1 MRWKDDVWERIYIP
15 WVQGIDQLSRAER
28 NQLISLTCWT
38 NTSREVDVEEISV
51 D

>member
-1 MRWKDDVWERIYIP
+1 MRWKDDVWERIYIL
-15 WVQGIDQLSRAER
+15 WAQGIDQLSRAGK

-38 NTSREVDVEEISV
+38 NISREVDVEEIPV